1 MQATVVPIWDSNNL
15 KQSICNPE
23 QIIEPLCFSKLTCL
37 KKKKKSVT
45 DVFEATFKKSFK
57 SLSIREHRSLIPI
70 NQTIIS
76 L

>member
-37 KKKKKSVT
+37 KKKKKVSQMSL
-45 DVFEATFKKSFK
+45 KLPLK
-57 SLSIREHRSLIPI
+57 SLSKALALENTDPLF
-70 NQTIIS
+70 Q
-76 L
+76 